1 MSEAIYARSMRWTST
16 SRFLVPALLCLASLP
31 CGGCGGTKPKDAAAP
46 SDEGESGFVTG
57 ESKCLAIAGATRERQ
72 RNEPETIVVKHIL
85 VKYAGAK
92 KAAPE
97 IKRSRGDACLR
108 AAEARRRLENGE
120 TFAEIVSEY
129 SDESGA
135 ASREGLL
142 GPIKR
147 KDVVEPFADA
157 AFELKANEVSHVVET
172 ESGFHIILRTE

>member
-1 MSEAIYARSMRWTST
+1 VRATSLL
-16 SRFLVPALLCLASLP
+16 LVALPLVSLS
-31 CGGCGGTKPKDAAAP
+31 CGGGKPKGAATP
-46 SDEGESGFVTG
+46 EESGESGFVTG
-57 ESKCLAIAGATRERQ
+57 ESKCLGIATAPRERQ

-85 VKYAGAK
+85 VKFAGAK
-92 KAAPE
+92 KAGPD

-108 AAEARRRLENGE
+108 AEEARHRLENGE
-120 TFAEIVSEY
+120 SFGAIVSEY

-147 KDVVEPFADA
+147 KDVVAPFADA

-172 ESGFHIILRTE
+172 ESGFHVIMRTE